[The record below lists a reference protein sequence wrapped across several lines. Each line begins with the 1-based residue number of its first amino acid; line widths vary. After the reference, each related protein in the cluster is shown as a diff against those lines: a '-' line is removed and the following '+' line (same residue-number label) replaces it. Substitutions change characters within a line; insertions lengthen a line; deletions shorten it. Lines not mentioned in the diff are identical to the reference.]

1 MRMKKSEQYGD
12 MLMRLFPDEH
22 KNCHMCVGG
31 NFTRNIT
38 FQVTDA
44 CNLRC
49 SYCYEHAKSPARMSF
64 ETAKKAIDM
73 ILASDERTEVYMKS
87 RECPGVILDF
97 IGGEPLLEIDL
108 ISDICDYFM
117 EQCILLDHP
126 WATRFRCS
134 MSTNGVLYF
143 DERVQR
149 FIQKHRNHLSISV
162 TVDGTKEMHDMC
174 RVDEFGN
181 GSFDV
186 ANAAAEDW
194 ERRSG
199 RARGTKVT
207 IAPGNLSMLDDALLF
222 FVKKGVKSI
231 NSNVVYEDVWEKHH
245 AAELYQRLKKVADY
259 LLDNNLQDNYFLSIL
274 DWECGEKYPTDMPW
288 CGGNGL
294 MLCIDPRGDFYP
306 CVRYTPCS
314 VGDAPKYIIGNVN
327 EGFTDLE
334 KIKALSG
341 VSRTSQVAGTK
352 CEDCP
357 ISQGCA
363 DCAGYSYEVLGDIGK
378 RTTFICDMHIA
389 RVLAQVYYR
398 NKSYQKT
405 GKKKPLPMN
414 CPKEWA
420 EGIVSEEEFE
430 MLEEIAND

>member
-1 MRMKKSEQYGD
+1 MKRNEQFPD
-12 MLMRLFPDEH
+12 RLRRLFPEEH
-22 KNCHMCVGG
+22 KNCQLCVGG

-38 FQVTDA
+38 IQVTDA

-49 SYCYEHAKSPARMSF
+49 SYCYEHAKSPARMSW
-64 ETAKKAIDM
+64 ETAKKFIDM
-73 ILASDERTEVYMKS
+73 ILASDERTAPYLKS

-117 EQCILLDHP
+117 EQCVLLDHP
-126 WATRFRCS
+126 WATRFRVS

-149 FIQKHRNHLSISV
+149 FIERHKHHLWLNV

-181 GSFDV
+181 GSYDI
-186 ANAAAEDW
+186 ANAAAADW
-194 ERRSG
+194 EKKSHTM
-199 RARGTKVT
+199 RGTKVT
-207 IAPGNLSMLDDALLF
+207 IAPQNLSMVDGALLS
-222 FVKKGVKSI
+222 FVKGGTKVI
-231 NSNVVYEDVWEKHH
+231 YANCVYENVWEKRH
-245 AAELYQRLKKVADY
+245 AAELYQRLKTVSDY
-259 LLDNNLQDNYFLSIL
+259 MLEHDLQDDFFISIL
-274 DWECGEKYPTDMPW
+274 DWECGETYPTDMPW
-288 CGGNGL
+288 CGGSGL
-294 MLCIDPRGDFYP
+294 MLCVDPRGDFYP

-314 VGDAPKYIIGNVN
+314 VGDAPKYILGNVDD
-327 EGFTDLE
+327 GFTALD
-334 KIKALSG
+334 KIEALG
-341 VSRTSQVAGTK
+341 KINRYTQVKGTK

-357 ISQGCA
+357 IAQGCG
-363 DCAGYSYEVLGDIGK
+363 DCAGYSYEILGDIGK
-378 RTTFICDMHIA
+378 RTVFSCDMHIA
-389 RVLAQVYYR
+389 RTLAQVYYR

-420 EGIVSEEEFE
+420 DGIVSEEEFA